1 VLLLFVGS
9 MLLLLLLMLLLLPRT
24 KKYSTD
30 GDTTI
35 KWIKLNNAEE
45 DSNDTTTTQ
54 VEVEDKDGYY
64 KQDKDDDKYED
75 VSMDILLYSI
85 LIQFFSQK

>member
-1 VLLLFVGS
+1 
-9 MLLLLLLMLLLLPRT
+9 MII
-24 KKYSTD
+24 
-30 GDTTI
+30 I
-35 KWIKLNNAEE
+35 KRVERIKLNNADD
-45 DSNDTTTTQ
+45 DSNGNGKDTTTTQ

>member
-1 VLLLFVGS
+1 
-9 MLLLLLLMLLLLPRT
+9 MER
-24 KKYSTD
+24 
-30 GDTTI
+30 
-35 KWIKLNNAEE
+35 IKLNNADD
-45 DSNDTTTTQ
+45 DSNCNDTTTTQ
-54 VEVEDKDGYY
+54 VEVEVEDKDGYY